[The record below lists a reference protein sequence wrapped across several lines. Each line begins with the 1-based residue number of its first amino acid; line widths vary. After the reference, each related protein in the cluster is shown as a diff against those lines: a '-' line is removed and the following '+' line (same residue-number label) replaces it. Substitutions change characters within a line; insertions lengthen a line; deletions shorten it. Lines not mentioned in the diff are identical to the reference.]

1 MVTKIAKGKQRK
13 RKVQVMMAR
22 MGGDLVYL
30 FFFFARERERFLIS
44 QVFIWILE

>member
-22 MGGDLVYL
+22 MGGDLVF